1 MLWRQSSSFSTTR
14 TNTFVSDVLLRHVCY
29 ALIVQF
35 GAFSHSQRCNCSSI
49 WTATPVVWSDYC
61 FCAAI
66 VLLEQ
71 YLRHECFIVLVQTHY
86 LLFLIRNW
94 HSQHNNMQL
103 TPITQQY
110 ATFFH
115 NTTICNGTHSTQQY
129 PSTYSIVVSCCSRKC
144 SASLCYAT
152 NISHYPWTQYTQT
165 QQSYVLITRIVIMVF
180 PLAYGTNAAVS
191 NWAALCR
198 CFTFT
203 MPVTV

>member
-1 MLWRQSSSFSTTR
+1 MNRDSGR
-14 TNTFVSDVLLRHVCY
+14 MERLLLLC
-29 ALIVQF
+29 
-35 GAFSHSQRCNCSSI
+35 GNCLFWFKI
-49 WTATPVVWSDYC
+49 
-61 FCAAI
+61 
-66 VLLEQ
+66 
-71 YLRHECFIVLVQTHY
+71 HY

-94 HSQHNNMQL
+94 HSEHNNMQL

-165 QQSYVLITRIVIMVF
+165 QQSNTTIICFNNKNSYYGI
-180 PLAYGTNAAVS
+180 PLAYGTNAAAS
-191 NWAALCR
+191 NWTALWRLSR
-198 CFTFT
+198 CLSPFKRQQIWESIILVGFGLILSQ
-203 MPVTV
+203 